1 MKKIRSYKKLVNEII
16 NFQIPFRID
25 IIGYVEY
32 GEDIYPIFE
41 FKNTS
46 KVAKKTV
53 VITSGHHGD
62 EEFAVHTL
70 MKWVQK
76 FNPAEYPE
84 FNVYIYPCLNP
95 YGYETGSRDN
105 GARQDTNN
113 NKKFYKNSNV
123 QELAVLFDEFPVNV
137 DLILDIHGDTGAK
150 GKAQVYMYEHKAE
163 GLESIA
169 QKVMVENDSLIPYIK
184 AKTIYKCPVI
194 KGVIVPPPWDIG
206 VEGAM
211 EKLGVEY
218 TLTLELPGKFDGQKR
233 AIGGIA
239 MIESVLRNYK
249 VITSKQ
255 MPILEVKK
263 DENKTTS

>member
-16 NFQIPFRID
+16 NLQIPFRQEIL
-25 IIGYVEY
+25 GYVEY

-41 FKNTS
+41 FKSTS
-46 KVAKKTV
+46 KMAKKTV
-53 VITSGHHGD
+53 VITAGHHGD

-70 MKWVQK
+70 MKWLQK
-76 FNPAEYPE
+76 LNPAEYPE
-84 FNVYIYPCLNP
+84 FNIYIYPVMNP

-113 NKKFYKNSNV
+113 DKKFYRNSNV
-123 QELAVLFDEFPVNV
+123 QELAVLFDDFPVNV
-137 DLILDIHGDTGAK
+137 DLILDIHGDTGK
-150 GKAQVYMYEHKAE
+150 EKVYMYEHKAE

-169 QKVMVENDSLIPYIK
+169 QKVMLENELLIPYLK
-184 AKTIYKCPVI
+184 TKTIYKCPI
-194 KGVIVPPPWDIG
+194 TKGVIVPPPWDIG

-239 MIESVLRNYK
+239 MINSVLRNYK
-249 VITSKQ
+249 AIVAKEQ
-255 MPILEVKK
+255 PIIEVKK
-263 DENKTTS
+263 DV

>member
-16 NFQIPFRID
+16 NIQIPFRTE

-41 FKNTS
+41 FKSMS
-46 KVAKKTV
+46 KTAKKTIA
-53 VITSGHHGD
+53 ITAGHHGD

-70 MKWVQK
+70 MKWLQK
-76 FNPAEYPE
+76 INPSDYPE
-84 FNVYIYPCLNP
+84 FNIYIYPVMNP
-95 YGYETGSRDN
+95 YGYETGCRDN

-113 NKKFYKNSNV
+113 DKKFYRNSNV
-123 QELAVLFDEFPVNV
+123 QELAVLFDDFPVNV
-137 DLILDIHGDTGAK
+137 DLILDIHGDTGK
-150 GKAQVYMYEHKAE
+150 EKVYMYEHKAE

-169 QKVMVENDSLIPYIK
+169 QKVMIENDLLIPYLK
-184 AKTIYKCPVI
+184 TKTIYKCPI
-194 KGVIVPPPWDIG
+194 TKGVIVPPPWDIG

-233 AIGGIA
+233 AIGGMS
-239 MIESVLRNYK
+239 MISSVLKHYK
-249 VITSKQ
+249 EIIAKETSVIG
-255 MPILEVKK
+255 VKNA
-263 DENKTTS
+263 ENKTTN